1 MVHSCCIKNCRSEW
15 KISEGVTFHNFPLKV
30 EFHEKF
36 VAAIPPNLLPKVSK
50 YSKICSKH
58 FTTDSFQPV
67 TSTSVRRILKR
78 NAIPTLFSFHSDCTP
93 TNKALNYGPST
104 SNINVEFDEE
114 KPPNDNSS
122 QSTMEQCS
130 SVGKRDVGVQT
141 MLQEEC
147 SRIDKKDVG
156 VQLTDK
162 CLPPSQTVLQL
173 RHKITI
179 LQKRLLRRDAR
190 WNAMTD
196 VIRNLQQDSTSTQSV
211 EEALQ
216 NRFTGFSLDMLKNEI
231 RNSSIP
237 KNRKRYSE
245 EIKRF
250 ALILYSYS
258 PKAYHFVRRKLNLP
272 HDSMLRK

>member
-1 MVHSCCIKNCRSEW
+1 MVHSCCIKNCKSEW
-15 KISEGVTFHNFPLKV
+15 KKTEGVTFHSFPLKV

-36 VAAIPPNLLPKVSK
+36 VAAIPQSLRPKVGKHSK
-50 YSKICSKH
+50 VCSRH
-58 FTTDSFQPV
+58 FTTDCFQPV

-78 NAIPTLFSFHSDCTP
+78 HATPTLFNCHSDCTP
-93 TNKALNYGPST
+93 TNMALSNGPST
-104 SNINVEFDEE
+104 SNTNVVIAEE

-130 SVGKRDVGVQT
+130 SMGIRNVGVQT
-141 MLQEEC
+141 MEQC
-147 SRIDKKDVG
+147 SSIEKKDVG

-162 CLPPSQTVLQL
+162 CLPPTETVLGL
-173 RHKITI
+173 RHKIRI

-196 VIRNLQQDSTSTQSV
+196 IIRNLKQNRTSTQSL

-216 NRFTGFSLDMLKNEI
+216 SRFSGFSLDMLKNEI

-237 KNRKRYSE
+237 RNRKRYSE
-245 EIKRF
+245 EIKSF
-250 ALILYSYS
+250 ALTLYSYS
-258 PKAYHFVRRKLNLP
+258 PKAYHFIRRKLNLP